1 MVLRLFETLL
11 ALRVISV
18 PAVNKPMVSSNVFP
32 AFAITAEEIPRFFAI
47 SAELTAN
54 EFDTSLLFCYLI
66 LSYKYR
72 LYLHLIKGQ
81 GTSTSLDV
89 YSTRFVYLSILFYH

>member
-1 MVLRLFETLL
+1 MVLSPFETLL

-54 EFDTSLLFCYLI
+54 EFDTSLLLYYYDSLI
-66 LSYKYR
+66 HNR
-72 LYLHLIKGQ
+72 LNNLFIFITLHI
-81 GTSTSLDV
+81 
-89 YSTRFVYLSILFYH
+89 